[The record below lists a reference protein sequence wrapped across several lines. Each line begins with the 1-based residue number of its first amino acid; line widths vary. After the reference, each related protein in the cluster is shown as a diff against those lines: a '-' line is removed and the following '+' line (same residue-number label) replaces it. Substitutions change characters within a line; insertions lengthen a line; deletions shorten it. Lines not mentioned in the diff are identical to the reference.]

1 MSSTKEKMEL
11 KQDKKNY
18 PLETKPWLQF
28 FSKETL
34 AKPFPKKSMYQWIY
48 DLNKDYPEEIALE
61 YLGVKVTYRQL
72 FDHIDE
78 TAKALVGLGV
88 KPGEIVTVAMPAM
101 PEVVYLIYALNKIG
115 AVVNLIHPT
124 PSEEELHFY
133 LNEVNS
139 QFFFLF
145 DGTYELI
152 RNSLDSTPV
161 KTAVLVSP
169 AESLPFLKRSL
180 YRAAHN
186 PQADRRNTISWSQFL
201 KLGKNVTKDVTAER
215 DHDAPAILSHTGG
228 TTGDPK
234 AVMLSDNNENA
245 EVFQIINGIP
255 NERQKCMM
263 VVLPPFI
270 NYSFTNGIH
279 EGLSVGC
286 KVALL
291 PKYEVG
297 KYHEYQKE
305 YQPNYINTI
314 PAYVLAMCKEP
325 EMKDVNL
332 SSIEFMVVGGEAM
345 DAASEKSV
353 NDFLHEHGAHSDLQ
367 KGYGATEMTS
377 GITVTRSD
385 INVPNSAGIPM
396 FMAEATAVN
405 IDTNE
410 PLPVG
415 EKGELCFS
423 GPTISL
429 GYYHNDIATKK
440 LIQVHKD
447 GKRWL
452 HTGDIG
458 YIDEEGDIFITGRI
472 KRIIM
477 TKGTDGNPTKM
488 FPDRVER
495 TIQKVDSVN
504 AVCVTGVKDEER
516 IHIPKAWIEL
526 KDSNVTKAEKEAIEA
541 EILAVCKKH
550 LPDYQVP
557 SKIEFVNKLPRT
569 PRGKID
575 YQALD
580 TDSDLNRD

>member
-1 MSSTKEKMEL
+1 MNQRKMEFSE
-11 KQDKKNY
+11 KKDTQGY
-18 PLETKPWLQF
+18 PITERPWRKF
-28 FSKETL
+28 FSDEAL
-34 AKPFPKKSMYQWIY
+34 HKPFPEQSINEWVRTINQEHP
-48 DLNKDYPEEIALE
+48 DEIALQ
-61 YLGVKVTYRQL
+61 YLGVNITYGEMFTRW
-72 FDHIDE
+72 DN
-78 TAKALVGLGV
+78 TAKALKALGI
-88 KPGEIVTVAMPAM
+88 KKGEIVTVAMPAM
-101 PEVVYLIYALNKIG
+101 PEVVDLIYAINQIG
-115 AVVNLIHPT
+115 AIVNLIHPL
-124 PSEEELHFY
+124 PGKEELAFY

-139 QFFFLF
+139 RYFFCF
-145 DGTYELI
+145 DGTYTLYQDIAEDT
-152 RNSLDSTPV
+152 SV
-161 KTAVLVSP
+161 KQTIVVSP
-169 AESLPFLKRSL
+169 AASLPWFKRHL
-180 YRAAHN
+180 YRMSHN
-186 PQADRRNTISWSQFL
+186 SHLERNDMEWEDFL
-201 KLGKNVTKDVTAER
+201 KLGKSYNGPITEER
-215 DHDAPAILSHTGG
+215 DHNAPAILSHTGG

-263 VVLPPFI
+263 VVLPPFV

-291 PKYEVG
+291 PKYEIG
-297 KYHEYQKE
+297 KYHIYQKQ
-305 YQPNYINTI
+305 YHPNYINTI
-314 PAYVLAMCKEP
+314 PAYVLAMLKEP
-325 EMKDVNL
+325 EMEHADM

-345 DAASEKSV
+345 DAASEKTV
-353 NDFLHEHGAHSDLQ
+353 NDFLHSHGAHSELQ
-367 KGYGATEMTS
+367 KGYGMTEMVS

-396 FMAEATAVN
+396 FMAYATAVDIN
-405 IDTNE
+405 TNE
-410 PLPVG
+410 PLPYNQ
-415 EKGELCFS
+415 KGELCFA

-458 YIDEEGDIFITGRI
+458 YIDEDGDIFITGRM

-477 TKGTDGNPTKM
+477 TKGEDGNPTKM

-495 TIQKVDSVN
+495 TIQKVDAVN

-516 IHIPKAWIEL
+516 IHIPVAWIEL
-526 KDSNVTKAEKEAIEA
+526 KDNTADKAEKKTIKKR
-541 EILAVCKKH
+541 ILSVCQKH
-550 LPDYQVP
+550 LPSYQVP
-557 SKIEFVNKLPRT
+557 AQVKFLDKLPRT

-575 YQALD
+575 YHALD
-580 TDSDLNRD
+580 VDSDLNR